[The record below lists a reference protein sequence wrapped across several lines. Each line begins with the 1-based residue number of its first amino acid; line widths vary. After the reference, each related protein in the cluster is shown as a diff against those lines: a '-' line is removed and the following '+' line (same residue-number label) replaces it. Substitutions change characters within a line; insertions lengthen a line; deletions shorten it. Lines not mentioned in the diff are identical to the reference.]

1 MDYNFCTT
9 GTLDR
14 NRIGHEWKAIG
25 HFTQVLDY
33 HSWVSVFYF
42 SYKNL
47 GSVGQENL

>member
-33 HSWVSVFYF
+33 HSHGFPF
-42 SYKNL
+42 STFLTKI
-47 GSVGQENL
+47 